1 MRRGWPAARIVAAGG
16 VAEAVIRM
24 ALANI
29 HGAALAA
36 GIAVA
41 GVLALVVP

>member
-1 MRRGWPAARIVAAGG
+1 VAK
-16 VAEAVIRM
+16 AVILM

-41 GVLALVVP
+41 GALAAVVP